1 MKVIK
6 LMLKILLPILLL
18 IITASFVLENVV
30 VKTITEEIMAKKI
43 SGYILDEI
51 ILDIDSNKLI
61 DIDERIRDSQYC
73 EKITF
78 QYVNV
83 LIANTI
89 YDENKKLDITEEIKS
104 IIEKELKNEIE
115 ESKKE
120 KLYHYLQEQSE
131 NLVGRLESYLPIGYN
146 RYDIPPLF
154 LQLYHAMTNL
164 NFRIIVG
171 LVLVI
176 DIITLI
182 VLEKYKALKSFQLGL
197 MITAIVS
204 IIVFAIIK
212 ICSNYIEQTLTG
224 GWVDNINLNLL
235 ITFIVVEIVSSIV
248 LYLIRRNLK
257 ENSDIYQA
265 NKL

>member
-61 DIDERIRDSQYC
+61 DIDERIRDSKYC

-89 YDENKKLDITEEIKS
+89 
-104 IIEKELKNEIE
+104 
-115 ESKKE
+115 
-120 KLYHYLQEQSE
+120 
-131 NLVGRLESYLPIGYN
+131 
-146 RYDIPPLF
+146 
-154 LQLYHAMTNL
+154 
-164 NFRIIVG
+164 
-171 LVLVI
+171 
-176 DIITLI
+176 
-182 VLEKYKALKSFQLGL
+182 
-197 MITAIVS
+197 
-204 IIVFAIIK
+204 
-212 ICSNYIEQTLTG
+212 
-224 GWVDNINLNLL
+224 
-235 ITFIVVEIVSSIV
+235 
-248 LYLIRRNLK
+248 
-257 ENSDIYQA
+257 
-265 NKL
+265 

>member
-131 NLVGRLESYLPIGYN
+131 NLVGRLD